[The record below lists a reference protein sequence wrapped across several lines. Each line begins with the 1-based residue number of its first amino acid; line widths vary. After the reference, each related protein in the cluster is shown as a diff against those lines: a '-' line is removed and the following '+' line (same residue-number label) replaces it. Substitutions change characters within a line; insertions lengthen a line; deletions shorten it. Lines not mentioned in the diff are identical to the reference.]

1 VTEVPP
7 DAGDGTDAS
16 KLMEV
21 TRDCSSA
28 QAGADSAMI
37 ETAVQSQ
44 RRRGDVFV
52 LNPSRR
58 RDARDI
64 KV

>member
-1 VTEVPP
+1 
-7 DAGDGTDAS
+7 
-16 KLMEV
+16 MEV

-58 RDARDI
+58 RDTRDT